1 MPSETAHQNRNIP
14 ALHRDPNLLIVFGV
28 TLMAVLGVSSIT
40 PAFPRIGRA
49 LGLPSQA
56 VGNLITAFTLPGVLL
71 TPILGILADRWSRKR
86 ILVPSL
92 MIFGLAGSA
101 CSLVRDFELLLVLRF
116 VQGIGAASL
125 SVLYT
130 TLIGDLYHGEARTAA
145 MGYNAS
151 VLSVGTAGYPLI
163 GGALA
168 TLGWAYPFALPILAV
183 PIGFLVLFALENP
196 EPRSEQG
203 LRRYLEQAWKN
214 IRHRQAIGLFAL
226 TLMTFAIIY
235 GAYLTYLPFLMENA
249 FQASPLVIGIAMSG
263 MSLATALTSSQ
274 LGRLVRL
281 WSQKTL
287 LQASCGFYAAALLI
301 IPLTPSLWALG
312 IAVVLFG
319 VAQGL
324 SIPNLQTLLA
334 GLAPIEHRG
343 AFMSVHGMILRLGQT
358 VGPPLTGMVFSLWGM
373 NSTFYAA
380 AAVAAAMFALTTTV
394 IKKRRKSDGS

>member
-1 MPSETAHQNRNIP
+1 MPGETARKSHNVP
-14 ALHRDPNLLIVFGV
+14 TLYRDPNLLIVFGV

-92 MIFGLAGSA
+92 MVFGLAGGA
-101 CSLVRDFELLLVLRF
+101 CSLVRDFQLLLVLRF

-125 SVLYT
+125 SVLYI
-130 TLIGDLYHGEARTAA
+130 TLIGDLYHGDARTSA

-151 VLSVGTAGYPLI
+151 VLSVGTASYPII

-168 TLGWAYPFALPILAV
+168 TLGWAYPFALPIVAV
-183 PIGFLVLFALENP
+183 PIGFLVLLALENP
-196 EPRSEQG
+196 EPKTRQG
-203 LRRYLEQAWKN
+203 LRSYLEETWESIK
-214 IRHRQAIGLFAL
+214 HRQAIGLFAL

-249 FQASPLVIGIAMSG
+249 FRASPLVIGIAMSG

-274 LGRLVRL
+274 LGRLTRL
-281 WSQKTL
+281 WSQKRL
-287 LQASCGFYAAALLI
+287 LQASCGFYAVALLM
-301 IPLTPSLWALG
+301 IPVTPSLWTLG
-312 IAVVLFG
+312 IPVLLFG

-343 AFMSVHGMILRLGQT
+343 AFMSVNGVILRLGQT
-358 VGPPLTGMVFSLWGM
+358 VGPPLMGIVLSVWGIDG
-373 NSTFYAA
+373 TFYAA
-380 AAVAAAMFALTTTV
+380 TAIAAAMFILTATT
-394 IKKRRKSDGS
+394 IRQRRKSDGS